1 MKRSTMVKRGFGFC
15 ARSIGGIIHLALKIA
30 ISVVLVV
37 LMTGLIFA
45 LIFATY
51 VKNSLSD
58 ELDVKLSDFSLAQ
71 TSIVYCWD
79 EDAQDYVELERL
91 SGLKKSTWVNYED
104 IPADM
109 EHAAVAIE
117 DHRFYEHHGVDW
129 YRTAGAFGSMFLSMS
144 NNFGGSTITQQ
155 LIKNLTEYDEVTVQ
169 RKLLEIFRAL
179 KFEKTYSKEEIME
192 WYLNKI
198 YLGEGCWGVAA
209 AANEYFGKD
218 VQDLTLAE
226 CACIIGI
233 TNNPSMYDP
242 YIDKQANK
250 DRQEIILAEMKRW
263 GYITEEEYQKAK
275 RQRLV
280 FTHGRT
286 DAENT
291 ADIPDEEH
299 YTSWFVDALIEDVIQ
314 YLMEDRDISYKTAEQ
329 MLLSGGYK
337 IYATMDPR
345 IQAIVDEVYSTR
357 DNLPQGYR
365 LSNYQELESA
375 LVLLDPFTG
384 DIKAMAGGIGEKT
397 GSRIYNL
404 ATQGHRSPG
413 SSIKPIASY
422 GPAMELGVIMPY
434 SLYLDAASVKLKGTT
449 WFPNNDDGSNS
460 GLINI
465 RYALQRSKNT
475 IAAQL
480 IDDITP
486 QVSYN
491 FLTQRLGMNLV
502 EEQNG
507 MTDIAYAALSLG
519 ELTNG
524 VTVREMASAYTAFI
538 NDGIFT
544 KGRTFSRI
552 EDSQGNLIY
561 DNVPQQT
568 VAFSPITAYYMRD
581 MLENAVNTG
590 TGTPA
595 RLSSMPAAGKTGSSN
610 DWRDRWFVGF
620 TPYYVAAAWSGY
632 RIPENMGSSS
642 NPAAGMWKQVM
653 EKVNETLELESV
665 PFPRP
670 ENMTL
675 VTVCPD
681 TGLLATSACHA
692 DIRGDRTMSL
702 YIENSKVPS
711 QYCPCHVMT
720 ELCSVSMALPSAN
733 CPADSVK
740 SYSVLDL
747 SKATTTVRTPPYYAD
762 SYCYAVKDAAAI
774 EASRVHYVLG
784 ELEEC
789 TKHVLDPESG
799 WYVDTS
805 TGYLINPRTG
815 MYYDTVNDLV
825 IDQFSGWVVDWKTGA
840 LIDPN
845 TGGLIDPYTG
855 GPFTPATEIDEYSPD
870 ILERPP
876 NYAYRNVTPERPPE
890 EEEPGEETGG
900 ETGGEEPGPGGETG
914 GEGPAPGG
922 ETGEGP
928 APGGEEPAPGGETGG
943 EEPAP
948 GGETGG
954 EGPAPGGET
963 GSEEPAPGG
972 EEPAPGGEGGD
983 LFYNG

>member
-1 MKRSTMVKRGFGFC
+1 MKRSTMVKRGVGFC
-15 ARSIGGIIHLALKIA
+15 ARSIGGAVHLALKIA
-30 ISVVLVV
+30 VSVLLIVL
-37 LMTGLIFA
+37 LTGLIFA
-45 LIFATY
+45 VIFATY

-79 EDAQDYVELERL
+79 VDSQEYYELERL
-91 SGLKKSTWVNYED
+91 SGLKKRTWVNYED
-104 IPADM
+104 IPVYM

-144 NNFGGSTITQQ
+144 DNFGGSTITQQ
-155 LIKNLTEYDEVTVQ
+155 LIKNLTEYDEVTVK

-192 WYLNKI
+192 WYLNSI
-198 YLGEGCWGVAA
+198 YLGEGCYGISAA
-209 AANEYFGKD
+209 AIEYFGKD

-242 YIDKQANK
+242 YIDKKANK
-250 DRQEIILAEMKRW
+250 DRQEIILGEMKRW
-263 GYITEEEYQKAK
+263 GYIDDEEYQKAK

-280 FTHGRT
+280 FTHGRADEEVET
-286 DAENT
+286 DG
-291 ADIPDEEH
+291 EEH
-299 YTSWFVDALIEDVIQ
+299 YTSWFVDALIEDVIH
-314 YLMEDRDISYKTAEQ
+314 YLMEDKDISYKTAEQ

-345 IQAIVDEVYSTR
+345 IQEIVDEVYSSR

-365 LSNYQELESA
+365 LSTYQELESA
-375 LVLLDPFTG
+375 LVLMDPFTG
-384 DIKAMAGGIGEKT
+384 DIKAIAGGIGEKK

-413 SSIKPIASY
+413 SSIKPLASY
-422 GPAMELGVIMPY
+422 GPAMELGIIMPY
-434 SLYLDAASVKLKGTT
+434 SLYLDAASVKLKGTN
-449 WFPNNDDGSNS
+449 WYPNNDDGSNS

-491 FLTQRLGMNLV
+491 FLTQRLGLTLV
-502 EEQNG
+502 ENQDG
-507 MTDIAYAALSLG
+507 MTDIGYASLALG

-544 KGRTFSRI
+544 DGRTFSRI
-552 EDSQGNLIY
+552 EDSQGNLVY

-568 VAFSPITAYYMRD
+568 VAFSSTTAYYMRD
-581 MLENAVNTG
+581 LLENAVNTG

-595 RLSSMPAAGKTGSSN
+595 RLSNMPAAGKTGSSN

-632 RIPENMGSSS
+632 KIPENMGSSS

-653 EKVNETLELESV
+653 EKVNERLELESV

-670 ENMTL
+670 ENMTQ
-675 VTVCPD
+675 VTVCAD

-692 DIRGDRTMSL
+692 DMRGDRTMTL

-720 ELCSVSMALPSAN
+720 ELCSASMALPSPS
-733 CPADSVK
+733 CPVHDIK
-740 SYSVLDL
+740 SFSVLDL
-747 SKATTTVRTPPYYAD
+747 SKATTSVRTPAYYAD
-762 SYCYAVKDAAAI
+762 AYCYSVKDAAAI
-774 EASRVHYVLG
+774 ESSRVHYVLG
-784 ELEEC
+784 ELETC
-789 TKHVLDPESG
+789 TRHNLDPDSG
-799 WYVDTS
+799 WYVDST

-815 MYYDTVNDLV
+815 MYYDTVNDRV
-825 IDQFSGWVVDWKTGA
+825 IDQYSGWVVDWKTGA

-855 GPFTPATEIDEYSPD
+855 GPFETPEGINENSPD

-876 NYAYRNVTPERPPE
+876 NYAYRAHVPVPE
-890 EEEPGEETGG
+890 EPEEPEEPGGTETGEGG
-900 ETGGEEPGPGGETG
+900 ETGGAETGEGGETG
-914 GEGPAPGG
+914 GA
-922 ETGEGP
+922 ETGE
-928 APGGEEPAPGGETGG
+928 GGETGG
-943 EEPAP
+943 A
-948 GGETGG
+948 ETGPG
-954 EGPAPGGET
+954 EDEGPIIGY
-963 GSEEPAPGG
+963 
-972 EEPAPGGEGGD
+972 
-983 LFYNG
+983 YNG